1 MKKAVLVRYAV
12 AVTVAFWSIISAY
25 SWGDK
30 TTSSSSSL
38 SQSSSASSGG
48 PVLLDKGKDDDAVYK
63 IVYELNGGTQNQ
75 ANVDFYSGNKDVPL
89 AIPTR
94 SGYVFAGWW
103 TNPNGSG
110 KKIERISKGST
121 GEKKLYAL
129 WKMDGLAVSLRNDSA
144 MMVTAIP
151 LGKVCRVD
159 GLCNSEDVETL
170 DAFAIGKYEVTQSL
184 YYTVMGRNPSKFAA
198 SPVSGDVQDL
208 RPVESVSYDD
218 AIEFC
223 NALSE
228 LAGREKCY
236 RRSVSKDG
244 LGTWEC
250 DFAAG
255 GYRLP
260 TEAEWE
266 FAARGGLS
274 GGWDYSYAGSNSI
287 YDVAWFYDNAKM
299 RTHQV
304 GKKRAN
310 SLGLYDMSGNVWEW
324 CWNGRNGTTRGGSGG
339 GEGDLNA
346 VAESFCK
353 VYFQNT
359 LSGVNKPWT
368 GFRICRTL
376 NAASVADSI
385 MVGGFS
391 DSLFLLP
398 SANLSFFDYEIQE
411 GDLISKIAEKYGVT
425 QDTLVSVNNIKA
437 NRLIQPGQHLKIP
450 SMPGIIY
457 TTKDADET
465 LETICV
471 KLFAEDDITSR
482 TPVRLDVDKCASVNG
497 IAKDRKLASGSS
509 VFIPDAQL
517 NWTMKQEI
525 NGDLFTKPI
534 HSWFKYSSSYGYGT
548 DPSDSS
554 KRIFNEGVDMS
565 CPQGT
570 KIYAALSGK
579 VSAVDYDS
587 TYGYYVRVSHHSGY
601 ETLYAHMK
609 QAASVKVGQSV
620 STYTVLGYVGST
632 GQSTEP
638 HLHFAVYKNGVSVNP
653 STVLH
658 QEELTTGAEGLP

>member
-1 MKKAVLVRYAV
+1 MKKAMLVRYAV
-12 AVTVAFWSIISAY
+12 AVMVAFWSIIYAY
-25 SWGDK
+25 SWGGK

-48 PVLLDKGKDDDAVYK
+48 PVLLDKDKDDDAVYK

-89 AIPTR
+89 ASPTR
-94 SGYVFAGWW
+94 SGYVFDGWW

-110 KKIERISKGST
+110 KKIERINKGST

-129 WKMDGLAVSLRNDSA
+129 WKMDGLAASLRNDSA

-184 YYTVMGRNPSKFAA
+184 YYTVMDRNPSKFAT
-198 SPVSGDVQDL
+198 SPVSDDVQDL

-376 NAASVADSI
+376 NASSVADTS
-385 MVGGFS
+385 G
-391 DSLFLLP
+391 
-398 SANLSFFDYEIQE
+398 
-411 GDLISKIAEKYGVT
+411 IS
-425 QDTLVSVNNIKA
+425 
-437 NRLIQPGQHLKIP
+437 
-450 SMPGIIY
+450 
-457 TTKDADET
+457 
-465 LETICV
+465 
-471 KLFAEDDITSR
+471 
-482 TPVRLDVDKCASVNG
+482 
-497 IAKDRKLASGSS
+497 
-509 VFIPDAQL
+509 
-517 NWTMKQEI
+517 
-525 NGDLFTKPI
+525 GDLFTNPI
-534 HSWFKYSSSYGYGT
+534 HSDFSYASST
-548 DPSDSS
+548 DCLD
-554 KRIFNEGVDMS
+554 FV

-570 KIYAALSGK
+570 KIYAALAGK
-579 VSAVDYDS
+579 VSAVGYNATD
-587 TYGYYVRVSHHSGY
+587 GYYVKVNHHSGY
-601 ETLYAHMK
+601 ETLYGHMK
-609 QAASVKVGQSV
+609 QGSSVKVGQSV

-632 GQSTEP
+632 GNSTGP
-638 HLHFAVYKNGVSVNP
+638 HLHFAVCKNGMSVNP

-658 QEELTTGAEGLP
+658 CDGLAAGAEGLPEAVNE

>member
-1 MKKAVLVRYAV
+1 MKMSKTFQCRFICAVVVVAALVLPV
-12 AVTVAFWSIISAY
+12 FAFFDTP
-25 SWGDK
+25 GLPELTRK
-30 TTSSSSSL
+30 SSSYSSV
-38 SQSSSASSGG
+38 ASDG
-48 PVLLDKGKDDDAVYK
+48 PVLLDKSKDDDDIYK
-63 IVYELNGGTQNQ
+63 IIYELNGGTQNQ
-75 ANVDFYSGNKDVPL
+75 ANVDFYSGKKDVPL
-89 AIPTR
+89 ASPTR
-94 SGYVFAGWW
+94 RGYVFAGWW
-103 TNPNGSG
+103 DNPNGTG
-110 KKIERISKGST
+110 KKVERIANGST

-129 WKMDGLAVSLRNDSA
+129 WKIENIEGMLKNDSA
-144 MMVTAIP
+144 LLVTAIP

-159 GLCNSEDVETL
+159 GLCNSDEVETL
-170 DAFAIGKYEVTQSL
+170 DAFAIGKWEVTQDL
-184 YYTVMGRNPSKFAA
+184 YYTVMGKNPSKFAT
-198 SPVSGDVQDL
+198 SPVSGDVQDQ
-208 RPVESVSYDD
+208 RPVESVSYSD

-236 RRSVSKDG
+236 RHSVSKEG
-244 LGTWEC
+244 IGNWEC
-250 DFAAG
+250 DFAAN

-324 CWNGRNGTTRGGSGG
+324 CWNGRDGTTRGGSGG

-376 NAASVADSI
+376 NASSVADTS
-385 MVGGFS
+385 G
-391 DSLFLLP
+391 
-398 SANLSFFDYEIQE
+398 
-411 GDLISKIAEKYGVT
+411 IS
-425 QDTLVSVNNIKA
+425 
-437 NRLIQPGQHLKIP
+437 
-450 SMPGIIY
+450 
-457 TTKDADET
+457 
-465 LETICV
+465 
-471 KLFAEDDITSR
+471 
-482 TPVRLDVDKCASVNG
+482 
-497 IAKDRKLASGSS
+497 
-509 VFIPDAQL
+509 
-517 NWTMKQEI
+517 
-525 NGDLFTKPI
+525 GDLFTNPI
-534 HSWFKYSSSYGYGT
+534 HSDFSYASST
-548 DPSDSS
+548 DGLD
-554 KRIFNEGVDMS
+554 FV

-570 KIYAALSGK
+570 KIYAALAGK
-579 VSAVDYDS
+579 VSAVGYNATD
-587 TYGYYVRVSHHSGY
+587 GYYVKVNHHSGY
-601 ETLYAHMK
+601 ETLYGHMK

-632 GQSTEP
+632 GNSTGP
-638 HLHFAVYKNGVSVNP
+638 HLHFAVCKNGMSVNP

-658 QEELTTGAEGLP
+658 CDGLAAGAEGLPEAVNE